1 MSTTTFSLPRLYHR
15 PGSTDGPASGSG
27 EMLAASPGLT
37 RVHWDESRRLAPL
50 FPPPPDDHP
59 QGAIGLYRGQ
69 TVDFILAH
77 ARLDADGQPIVQYVM
92 LTSDLLRKVAGRVD
106 MLAHLTGS
114 EPPRV
119 GADAL
124 PAAQLPAPAAPTVEE
139 QVDDLLTFMLSVQ
152 DNAQVIEGLLS
163 GLIQA
168 VPLAIIGG
176 PRDLDRQ
183 LAFVKGLL
191 TLLPPPA
198 RFGVTFATF
207 VRRLEIT
214 PVQIAFLANDVL
226 PDGALGYDWDANKLL
241 GDPPEDP
248 YSRYIMQQLRLDVT
262 LAVRQMVDLTRTAA
276 WRLTRHEPLAQ
287 ALGWAARRV
296 ALDAAVTEGQPADS
310 GMVAAVLREDPTLSD
325 ELRSRYAR
333 HLLAFTLAL
342 EDPEP
347 AEIIAVQV
355 RQHASI
361 SGDILAML
369 DDAITEGKG
378 RLVYTLVS
386 RWLAN
391 PAGPE
396 GSSWQQ
402 RAAAAASSHLQD
414 LVAARNVPAAIAFLE
429 DVQRAGDTLMLS
441 RSASDLLEVALPL
454 ASGSTELTRQL
465 FLLAAEYLPPAQ
477 FQRLARMN
485 NILAELP
492 GTFRDALGHFQ
503 PGQSTTAPVGLLAA
517 VAAEFGE
524 EYELVVLAR
533 LVEWVIGLER
543 PDLVDTPTLRQLVRL
558 AQSPLKSRFAK
569 LLALVVQDVG
579 RGSMLLLLDAPG
591 PRLLVELLLLLGEY
605 RDVVALLERIS
616 KTIFRGDAQADYGP
630 WVSEL
635 FEYTGLGIKDLLT
648 AMGTLEQLEMKP
660 VPLAMACRG
669 ALINKSFDPELE
681 PLITRLT
688 NAIAGDPLLV
698 PVVGYPEALQLLQ
711 FHARRQNVDEAVS
724 LAAVITNSLGGAE
737 EGLGIVARIWTLLN
751 WNKDVREAALEL
763 LRRYVRHVPHER
775 AVTIPARVGKKLGA
789 KVGDMLQATVVVCVM
804 TGDGGFEAFTE
815 DVRIAT
821 ALLSDTVA
829 VYEDKPV
836 PLKRLRGDLD
846 GLSGGVSEAE
856 RQQIGDDLLT
866 LARLAYR
873 LGEQRGRGRGRD
885 RVEQKLLANEQ
896 VPMSGLDALLYIGGR
911 FSGGE
916 VIPPDIQREA
926 MAHVLGRRSVVMLM
940 KEAAVTRHLL
950 ERLLEAF
957 PPGKTPQLTAPAFEA
972 EIDSLWKGMRLYDQ
986 RRLKDEFAANTQ
998 GLAAVL
1004 GIVAEKGDEKAL
1016 DDSGLGRS
1024 LETAKREPKSALEV
1038 LRLLSGYF
1046 QRKFTL

>member
-1 MSTTTFSLPRLYHR
+1 
-15 PGSTDGPASGSG
+15 
-27 EMLAASPGLT
+27 MLAASPGLT
-37 RVHWDESRRLAPL
+37 RVNWDESRRLAPL
-50 FPPPPDDHP
+50 LPPPPDDHP

-77 ARLDADGQPIVQYVM
+77 ARLDAESQPIVQYVM
-92 LTSDLLRKVAGRVD
+92 LAADLLRQVAGRVD
-106 MLAHLTGS
+106 RLVELTGS
-114 EPPRV
+114 EPPSV
-119 GADAL
+119 TGDSL
-124 PAAQLPAPAAPTVEE
+124 PAAQMPAPPSATIQE
-139 QVDDLLTFMLSVQ
+139 QIDDLLTFMFAV
-152 DNAQVIEGLLS
+152 DDDFHVIEGLLS
-163 GLIQA
+163 ALIQA
-168 VPLAIIGG
+168 MPLAIIGG
-176 PRDLDRQ
+176 PHDLDSQ
-183 LAFVKGLL
+183 LKFVKGLL

-207 VRRLEIT
+207 VRRLDAA

-226 PDGALGYDWDANKLL
+226 PEGALGFDWDANKLL
-241 GDPPEDP
+241 NAPPEDG
-248 YSRYIMQQLRLDVT
+248 YSRFIMQQLRLDAE
-262 LAVRQMVDLTRTAA
+262 LAIRQMVDLTRTAA
-276 WRLTRHEPLAQ
+276 WRLTRREPLAQ
-287 ALGWAARRV
+287 ALGWAAKRV
-296 ALDAAVTEGQPADS
+296 ALDAAVTEGQPADAE
-310 GMVAAVLREDPTLSD
+310 MVAAVLREDPTLSD

-347 AEIIAVQV
+347 ADVIAVQV
-355 RQHASI
+355 RQHASV

-369 DDAITEGKG
+369 DDAIADGKG
-378 RLVYTLVS
+378 ELVYQLVT

-402 RAAAAASSHLQD
+402 RAAAAAAAHLQD
-414 LVAARNVPAAIAFLE
+414 LVAACDVPAVIAFLE
-429 DVQRAGDTLMLS
+429 EVQRAGETLMLS

-454 ASGSTELTRQL
+454 APGSSELTRQL
-465 FLLAAEYLPPAQ
+465 FLLAAEYMPPAQ

-492 GTFRDALGHFQ
+492 ATFRDALGHFQ
-503 PGQSTTAPVGLLAA
+503 PGQSTSAPVGLLSA

-524 EYELVVLAR
+524 EHELVVLAR
-533 LVEWVIGLER
+533 MVEWVIGLER
-543 PDLVDTPTLRQLVRL
+543 PDLVDTPTLRQLAKL
-558 AQSPLKSRFAK
+558 AQSPLKERFAK

-579 RGSMLLLLDAPG
+579 RGSMLMLLDPPG
-591 PRLLVELLLLLGEY
+591 PRLLVEILLLLGEY
-605 RDVVALLERIS
+605 REVMALLDRIS

-635 FEYTGLGIKDLLT
+635 FEQTGLGIKELLT
-648 AMGTLEQLEMKP
+648 TMDTLEQLEMNP

-669 ALINKSFDPELE
+669 ALINKSFDPELS
-681 PLITRLT
+681 PLINRLT
-688 NAIAGDPLLV
+688 SAVTKDPLLV

-711 FHARRQNVDEAVS
+711 FHARRQSVDEAVS
-724 LAAVITNSLGGAE
+724 LAAVITNSLGGSE

-763 LRRYVRHVPHER
+763 LRRYVRHVPNER
-775 AVTIPARVGKKLGA
+775 AVTIPARVGKKLGE
-789 KVGDMLQATVVVCVM
+789 KVGDMLQATVVVCQM
-804 TGDGGFEAFTE
+804 TGEGGFETFTE
-815 DVRIAT
+815 EVRIA
-821 ALLSDTVA
+821 ANLLSDIVA

-856 RQQIGDDLLT
+856 RQQIGEDLL
-866 LARLAYR
+866 AVGRLAYR
-873 LGEQRGRGRGRD
+873 LGEQRGRSRGRE
-885 RVEQKLLANEQ
+885 RTEQKLLANEQ
-896 VPMSGLDALLYIGGR
+896 VPTTGIDALLYIGGR
-911 FSGGE
+911 FADGA

-926 MAHVLGRRSVVMLM
+926 MAHVLGRRSVTMVME
-940 KEAAVTRHLL
+940 EAAATRHLL

-957 PPGKTPQLTAPAFEA
+957 PPGKAPRLTMPAFEA

-986 RRLKDEFAANTQ
+986 RRLKDEFAASSQ

-1004 GIVAEKGDEKAL
+1004 GIIAEKGDEKAL
-1016 DDSGLGRS
+1016 GDTSLGRG
-1024 LETAKREPKSALEV
+1024 LETARREPRSALEV